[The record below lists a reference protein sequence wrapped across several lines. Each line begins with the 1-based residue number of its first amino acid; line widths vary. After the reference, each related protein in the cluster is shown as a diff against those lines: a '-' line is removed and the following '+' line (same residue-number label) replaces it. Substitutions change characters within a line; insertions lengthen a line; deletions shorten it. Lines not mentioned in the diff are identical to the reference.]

1 MPCLKKILV
10 KCFLLAQLLVGVW
23 AQSPAP
29 TPAAQAVAE
38 ISTLTMTRLDKQLGI
53 SAQVK
58 FELPAAIEEAMYKG
72 VSLTFVAE
80 VDITRDRWYWTDK
93 TMATSARQIRIS
105 YQALTRRWRVL
116 PWSDISSA
124 AGLGVQLPQT
134 YETLAEALAIA
145 QRIYHWRVVDLMD
158 ISDANHWVQLR
169 YRLDISQLPKPLQ
182 IGLLGQGDW
191 AISASTRQRLSALEV
206 KP

>member
-124 AGLGVQLPQT
+124 AGLG
-134 YETLAEALAIA
+134 
-145 QRIYHWRVVDLMD
+145 
-158 ISDANHWVQLR
+158 
-169 YRLDISQLPKPLQ
+169 
-182 IGLLGQGDW
+182 G
-191 AISASTRQRLSALEV
+191 
-206 KP
+206 